1 MMLPLSHTRGHF
13 PALVRF
19 ARGTKIKKRLHTGLW
34 IRRKTGIAG
43 LGRFWYHP
51 TADSATLPK
60 LSWLWL
66 WPYCSSVLQWK
77 YLSLA
82 PPFSIGQLYNGL
94 GLQVQESRPFWSLSA
109 MIGYQSFWFS
119 QLNDYSQPRSQGRV
133 GEELKNKF
141 GSFLGIRHFI
151 SRQFSFPFL
160 ETGANVR
167 LRNLQGN
174 IETCLYVLV

>member
-1 MMLPLSHTRGHF
+1 MLPLSHTCGHF

-51 TADSATLPK
+51 TADNATLPK

-66 WPYCSSVLQWK
+66 WPYCTAQPRPQGAFPKAREKRPGDEVEQCFAIWK

-119 QLNDYSQPRSQGRV
+119 QLSDYSQPLSQGRV
-133 GEELKNKF
+133 GEELGNKF
-141 GSFLGIRHFI
+141 GSF
-151 SRQFSFPFL
+151 
-160 ETGANVR
+160 
-167 LRNLQGN
+167 
-174 IETCLYVLV
+174 